1 MVLPT
6 LLGWW
11 SWDEQA
17 TVCGVV
23 KNGLAPPGRSPVK
36 RKARTEKAHVEQ
48 LKRSGGCGVY
58 PMNAWLQVEG
68 LRLVTIPILS
78 RAGPTVETNSG
89 SQMSSKP
96 GEEETA
102 G

>member
-6 LLGWW
+6 LRVRR

-58 PMNAWLQVEG
+58 PRNAWVQVSDLEG
-68 LRLVTIPILS
+68 LRLVTVPIRN
-78 RAGPTVETNSG
+78 RAGPIVETNSG
-89 SQMSSKP
+89 SQKSSEP
-96 GEEETA
+96 GEKV
-102 G
+102 